1 MSWNLFEKKLQ
12 AFVHLDQ
19 DAVDDMDVA
28 VFGLHITLC
37 DVDNLAAW
45 QKEADDATGV
55 GNENLLVV
63 QCLEPEPVNQVLRLI
78 FDIHDMVVNQLGEL
92 RIVLE
97 EGVLIFSLHFAEGIL
112 VRSEDCVQLV
122 LCWKESML

>member
-55 GNENLLVV
+55 GNEYLLVV
-63 QCLEPEPVNQVLRLI
+63 QRLEPEPVNQVLCLI
-78 FDIHDMVVNQLGEL
+78 SDIHNMVVNQLGDL

>member
-1 MSWNLFEKKLQ
+1 
-12 AFVHLDQ
+12 
-19 DAVDDMDVA
+19 MDVA

-78 FDIHDMVVNQLGEL
+78 SDIHDMVVNQLGEL

-112 VRSEDCVQLV
+112 VRSKDCVQLV